1 MRLLLLPQ
9 VSLLL
14 LAYFQGS
21 TGQSRQKRQFGMV
34 NPNDDV
40 PFNFGNSFDGGQATF
55 ERQKGTVVFYLE
67 SQNSLLF
74 CLNTATLMREF
85 ELKLAELRAN
95 NRQELA
101 NAVMELKHQL
111 TGLGRTLLLGRNPE
125 KEKEV
130 ITIATTTTE
139 NGDDQLHRTM
149 LSKLEALHRNFT
161 KLMNNYQSAA
171 GHVAPL
177 QFSNDKQKHQ
187 QQRDK
192 QSQSK
197 EAKKK
202 KKQQKQQSKWDN
214 DLELD
219 ESNFDDLD
227 DDHYGLGNEAK
238 SVKKSKPKKKVSKVL
253 ESPAVEQ
260 PPSLFDS
267 YQRQPLSVVGRSMD
281 EDKENRGGGGELQDQ
296 LSTGNN
302 KYIYYLVAA
311 GLAIF
316 AYCCFAANSADNVNP
331 MQKNQEMLEKRR
343 EKAKR
348 RRRRRRMSHRRHK
361 KSEDDADEKEERPS
375 SKNKRSKGR
384 RQSQSQSRHSRES
397 KSLSGGRTRHRGF
410 SSSGTAGSLKQQP
423 QQNHPVTNN
432 IATGFT
438 LHQMNNNTA
447 AAGQLTGDEEGQV
460 IVIEA
465 DQVRQFWGGG
475 IGNHSDMATRL
486 EEMMDQ
492 SRFISQLIHHEHSSS
507 SRQSPLITAKNKWDR
522 NSSSSS

>member
-1 MRLLLLPQ
+1 
-9 VSLLL
+9 
-14 LAYFQGS
+14 
-21 TGQSRQKRQFGMV
+21 
-34 NPNDDV
+34 
-40 PFNFGNSFDGGQATF
+40 
-55 ERQKGTVVFYLE
+55 
-67 SQNSLLF
+67 
-74 CLNTATLMREF
+74 MREF

-111 TGLGRTLLLGRNPE
+111 TGLGRTLLLGQTQQGLLLSAAAAAAASARRNPE

-202 KKQQKQQSKWDN
+202 KQQKQQSKWDN

-238 SVKKSKPKKKVSKVL
+238 SVKKSKPKKKVSNVL

-316 AYCCFAANSADNVNP
+316 AYCCFAANSGKACFLRLCVNTFIYFVLFSRQRQP
-331 MQKNQEMLEKRR
+331 NAEEPRDAGKEARKG
-343 EKAKR
+343 KAKKE
-348 RRRRRRMSHRRHK
+348 K
-361 KSEDDADEKEERPS
+361 KE
-375 SKNKRSKGR
+375 NV
-384 RQSQSQSRHSRES
+384 SQ
-397 KSLSGGRTRHRGF
+397 
-410 SSSGTAGSLKQQP
+410 
-423 QQNHPVTNN
+423 
-432 IATGFT
+432 
-438 LHQMNNNTA
+438 
-447 AAGQLTGDEEGQV
+447 
-460 IVIEA
+460 EA
-465 DQVRQFWGGG
+465 R
-475 IGNHSDMATRL
+475 
-486 EEMMDQ
+486 
-492 SRFISQLIHHEHSSS
+492 
-507 SRQSPLITAKNKWDR
+507 KK
-522 NSSSSS
+522 

>member
-1 MRLLLLPQ
+1 
-9 VSLLL
+9 
-14 LAYFQGS
+14 
-21 TGQSRQKRQFGMV
+21 
-34 NPNDDV
+34 
-40 PFNFGNSFDGGQATF
+40 
-55 ERQKGTVVFYLE
+55 
-67 SQNSLLF
+67 
-74 CLNTATLMREF
+74 MREF

-111 TGLGRTLLLGRNPE
+111 TGLGRTLLLGQTQQGLLLSAAAAAAASARRNPE

-149 LSKLEALHRNFT
+149 LIKLEALHRNFT

-177 QFSNDKQKHQ
+177 QFSNDKQQHQ

-197 EAKKK
+197 EAKK

-238 SVKKSKPKKKVSKVL
+238 SVKKSKQKKKASKVL
-253 ESPAVEQ
+253 ESPAVE

-281 EDKENRGGGGELQDQ
+281 EDKRNERGDGELQDQ
-296 LSTGNN
+296 LSTSNN
-302 KYIYYLVAA
+302 KYIYYLAAA

-316 AYCCFAANSADNVNP
+316 AYCCFAANSGKACFLRLCVN
-331 MQKNQEMLEKRR
+331 
-343 EKAKR
+343 
-348 RRRRRRMSHRRHK
+348 
-361 KSEDDADEKEERPS
+361 
-375 SKNKRSKGR
+375 
-384 RQSQSQSRHSRES
+384 
-397 KSLSGGRTRHRGF
+397 T
-410 SSSGTAGSLKQQP
+410 
-423 QQNHPVTNN
+423 
-432 IATGFT
+432 
-438 LHQMNNNTA
+438 
-447 AAGQLTGDEEGQV
+447 
-460 IVIEA
+460 
-465 DQVRQFWGGG
+465 
-475 IGNHSDMATRL
+475 
-486 EEMMDQ
+486 
-492 SRFISQLIHHEHSSS
+492 FIYFALF
-507 SRQSPLITAKNKWDR
+507 SRQCQPNDKRPRDAASGKKAARKGEAKNEKKEKVSKEAQKKCR
-522 NSSSSS
+522 

>member
-1 MRLLLLPQ
+1 
-9 VSLLL
+9 
-14 LAYFQGS
+14 
-21 TGQSRQKRQFGMV
+21 
-34 NPNDDV
+34 
-40 PFNFGNSFDGGQATF
+40 
-55 ERQKGTVVFYLE
+55 
-67 SQNSLLF
+67 
-74 CLNTATLMREF
+74 MREF

-111 TGLGRTLLLGRNPE
+111 TGLGRTLLLGQTQQGLLLSAAAAAAASARRNPE

-130 ITIATTTTE
+130 ITIASTATE

-187 QQRDK
+187 QRDK
-192 QSQSK
+192 HSQSK
-197 EAKKK
+197 EEKKK

-214 DLELD
+214 DFELN

-238 SVKKSKPKKKVSKVL
+238 SVKKSKPKKASKVL

-260 PPSLFDS
+260 PPSLFDN

-281 EDKENRGGGGELQDQ
+281 EDKGNRGGGGELQDQ

-316 AYCCFAANSADNVNP
+316 AYCCFAANSGKACFLKLCVNTFIYFALFSRQCQP
-331 MQKNQEMLEKRR
+331 NDERPRDAASGKKAARKG
-343 EKAKR
+343 KAKNE
-348 RRRRRRMSHRRHK
+348 K
-361 KSEDDADEKEERPS
+361 KEKV
-375 SKNKRSKGR
+375 SK
-384 RQSQSQSRHSRES
+384 
-397 KSLSGGRTRHRGF
+397 
-410 SSSGTAGSLKQQP
+410 
-423 QQNHPVTNN
+423 
-432 IATGFT
+432 
-438 LHQMNNNTA
+438 
-447 AAGQLTGDEEGQV
+447 
-460 IVIEA
+460 EA
-465 DQVRQFWGGG
+465 QKKCR
-475 IGNHSDMATRL
+475 
-486 EEMMDQ
+486 
-492 SRFISQLIHHEHSSS
+492 
-507 SRQSPLITAKNKWDR
+507 
-522 NSSSSS
+522 